1 MSETYGGITRSKDPS
16 DPYYTQGGGGQITLK
31 MLQDAFVTIE
41 RHDEENRIQRQ
52 EFWDRIR
59 PYQNL
64 LNENK
69 FNVYLA
75 VYRLL
80 ASAYYPDA
88 CLSSREHEAYMK
100 ILAEEGIKL

>member
-1 MSETYGGITRSKDPS
+1 MSESYGGITRSTDPS
-16 DPYYTQGGGGQITLK
+16 APYYTQGGGGQLTLK
-31 MLQDAFVTIE
+31 MLQDSFVTIA
-41 RHDEENRIQRQ
+41 RQDKENRIQRQ

-59 PYQNL
+59 PYQHL

-88 CLSSREHEAYMK
+88 CVSSREYEAYMK
-100 ILAEEGIKL
+100 ILTEEGIKL